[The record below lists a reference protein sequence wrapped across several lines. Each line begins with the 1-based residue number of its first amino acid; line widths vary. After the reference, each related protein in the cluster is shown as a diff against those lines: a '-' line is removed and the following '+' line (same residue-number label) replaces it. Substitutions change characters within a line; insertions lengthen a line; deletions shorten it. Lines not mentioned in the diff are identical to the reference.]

1 MKPDEENLDFLNWLA
16 ESRQDHLSQTG
27 ILSSEEYMT
36 EDLTALLGHEPT
48 PDEKADLKSGTKL
61 TTKKSVEAK
70 KLIRKYS
77 KDFNGALADKD
88 CIRLI
93 GCARGS
99 YYKYKR
105 EIREE
110 QDE

>member
-48 PDEKADLKSGTKL
+48 PDEKADLAIFLDKVMKERQTIYIEG
-61 TTKKSVEAK
+61 VRDGIRMAK
-70 KLIRKYS
+70 EVRK
-77 KDFNGALADKD
+77 A
-88 CIRLI
+88 
-93 GCARGS
+93 
-99 YYKYKR
+99 
-105 EIREE
+105 
-110 QDE
+110 

>member
-48 PDEKADLKSGTKL
+48 PDEKADRLEVRDKAHH
-61 TTKKSVEAK
+61 KKVRRGKEADTQVQQGFQRIIERQG
-70 KLIRKYS
+70 LYS
-77 KDFNGALADKD
+77 AG
-88 CIRLI
+88 RL
-93 GCARGS
+93 RQ
-99 YYKYKR
+99 R
-105 EIREE
+105 ELLQI
-110 QDE
+110 

>member
-48 PDEKADLKSGTKL
+48 PDEKADLAIFLDKVMKERQTIYIEG
-61 TTKKSVEAK
+61 VHDGIRMAK
-70 KLIRKYS
+70 MIFR
-77 KDFNGALADKD
+77 D
-88 CIRLI
+88 
-93 GCARGS
+93 
-99 YYKYKR
+99 
-105 EIREE
+105 
-110 QDE
+110 Q